1 MTTRSRATQLTAAW
15 LALAALALGA
25 CSSSSG
31 SGEGDDPQGAPSASE
46 SAPPKP
52 TKVTLAMTG
61 DVLLHNT
68 VWGSAAQTAAR
79 EGGQRDFDF
88 RPMFAAIKPAIS
100 GADIGICHMEPPIA
114 REGGPYESYP
124 LFSVPPQIAPDLK
137 AIGYDACSTAS
148 NHSVD
153 QGFDGVEST
162 LDALDE
168 AGLKHTGTARTPE
181 EAKKIAFFEKQGMK
195 IGWLSYTFGTNGM
208 PVDSDK
214 PWSVNLIDADRI
226 IADAKRARAEGAD
239 AVLVALHWGDEYT
252 TEPSAYQTEIAEQ
265 LTKSKAITMVYG
277 HHAHVVQ
284 EIGKVNGKWVVYG
297 LGNIVGDQEGVAP
310 GTMDGLIAVVTLSQL
325 GDAPAKVVKL
335 STIPTHF
342 DMSAAPHGEAAIS
355 LSGPPKRQ
363 RG

>member
-1 MTTRSRATQLTAAW
+1 MIKRSRATQLTAAW
-15 LALAALALGA
+15 LTLAALAMGA
-25 CSSSSG
+25 CSSSSNP
-31 SGEGDDPQGAPSASE
+31 DDPDDPKGASSE
-46 SAPPKP
+46 KPSAPPKP
-52 TKVTLAMTG
+52 TKVTVAMTG

-68 VWGSAAQTAAR
+68 VWQSAAQTAAR
-79 EGGQRDFDF
+79 LGGKREFDF

-100 GADIGICHMEPPIA
+100 GADLAICHMEPPIA

-124 LFSVPPQIAPDLK
+124 LFSVPPQIAPDL
-137 AIGYDACSTAS
+137 AATGYDACSTAS

-153 QGFDGVEST
+153 QGFDGVVST
-162 LDALDE
+162 LDALDD

-181 EAKKIAFFEKQGMK
+181 EAKKLTFFEKEGMK
-195 IGWLSYTFGTNGM
+195 IGWLSYTFSTNGM

-214 PWSVNLIDADRI
+214 PWSVNMIEPATI

-239 AVLVALHWGDEYT
+239 AVLVALHWGDEYQP
-252 TEPSAYQTEIAEQ
+252 EPSAYQTDIAET
-265 LTKSKAITMVYG
+265 LSKSKAITMVYG

-284 EIGKVNGKWVVYG
+284 SVGKVNGKWFVYG

-310 GTMDGLIAVVTLSQL
+310 GTMDGLIAVVTLSRR
-325 GDAPAKVVKL
+325 GNSPVKVTKV

-342 DMSAAPHGEAAIS
+342 DMSTPPHGEAAIS
-355 LSGPPKRQ
+355 LAGPPKRQ